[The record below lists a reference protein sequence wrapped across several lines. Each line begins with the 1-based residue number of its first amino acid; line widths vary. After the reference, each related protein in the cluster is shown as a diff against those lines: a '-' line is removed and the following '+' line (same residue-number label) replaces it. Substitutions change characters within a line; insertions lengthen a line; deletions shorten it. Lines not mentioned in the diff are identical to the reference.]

1 MRGESW
7 NPGLQ
12 APLAQPGAEVKAGEY
27 LLAINGRP
35 VDPANEVY
43 KGFEGVAGKQT
54 MLPVVTGLAGGGFVV
69 AWQDSK
75 PAPGEPATLI
85 RAQQFDA
92 NGAALGASLVV
103 SAPGAGERDFP
114 SIASLPSGGFVV
126 TWQHFV
132 SPTNS
137 EIKAQF
143 YDGAGAKLG
152 GEVVVNTVTAD
163 YQERPVISSLL
174 GGGFV
179 IAWSDGSGLGG
190 DADGTGIKAQVFSY
204 GPYKL
209 IIGTPAVDTLSGT
222 TADDHIMGL
231 GGTGNALA
239 NVITGN
245 AGNDTLNGDAGRD
258 TLVGGGGNDRLAGG
272 AGNDILTG
280 GTGADTFVF
289 ASAPDA
295 ASNLDTLQDF
305 TSRSDKL
312 SFSRT
317 VFTGFAGTG
326 AMSVDAFW
334 SGAGVNAAHDA
345 TDTFIYNTTS
355 GALWYDADGTGAKAA
370 VQVPLLTGT
379 PALAFSDFLIA
390 A

>member
-1 MRGESW
+1 MTGHIGLGHTFLNGGEGPKQDAVSTGLLGADFEQVDGHYRFRTVLKGESW

-35 VDPANEVY
+35 VGPANEVY

-69 AWQDSK
+69 
-75 PAPGEPATLI
+75 
-85 RAQQFDA
+85 
-92 NGAALGASLVV
+92 
-103 SAPGAGERDFP
+103 
-114 SIASLPSGGFVV
+114 

-152 GEVVVNTVTAD
+152 G
-163 YQERPVISSLL
+163 
-174 GGGFV
+174 
-179 IAWSDGSGLGG
+179 

-204 GPYKL
+204 GFYKL

-222 TADDHIMGL
+222 AADDHIMGLGGNDTLRGL

-245 AGNDTLNGDAGRD
+245 ASNDTLNGDAGRD

-280 GTGADTFVF
+280 GTDADTFVF

-345 TDTFIYNTTS
+345 TDRVIYNTTT
-355 GALWYDADGTGAKAA
+355 GALWYDADGTGARAA
-370 VQVPLLTGT
+370 VQVALLTGT